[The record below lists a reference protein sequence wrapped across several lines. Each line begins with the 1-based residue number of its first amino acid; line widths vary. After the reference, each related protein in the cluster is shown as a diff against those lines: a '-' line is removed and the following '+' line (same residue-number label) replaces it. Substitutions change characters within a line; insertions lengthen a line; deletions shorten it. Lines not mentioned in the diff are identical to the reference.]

1 MDQGTLIN
9 LLIFVV
15 GLLVT
20 WNVFL
25 FKRTLDI
32 NSELGEFKLEVAKEY
47 TSKEDLKEMLNS
59 LETRLEK
66 QLANFIKTIKG

>member
-1 MDQGTLIN
+1 MDQATLIN

-15 GLLVT
+15 SSLVA
-20 WNVFL
+20 WNVYL
-25 FKRTLDI
+25 FARTLD
-32 NSELGEFKLEVAKEY
+32 NERKQSQFELEVAKSY

-66 QLANFIKTIKG
+66 QLNHFIKTIKG

>member
-1 MDQGTLIN
+1 MDQDTVIK

-20 WNVFL
+20 WNVYL
-25 FKRTLDI
+25 FKRTLD
-32 NSELGEFKLEVAKEY
+32 NERDQSRFELSVAKNY